1 MQPIKIFDRE
11 SVIRE
16 AKVPHGCGRSARR
29 LSSGNHWMHVW
40 GDTSYY
46 HSLDII
52 HSWFIILLM
61 LADEYAMPICS
72 KHIETLQLSSIGGWE
87 RNFVSTLLPQF

>member
-1 MQPIKIFDRE
+1 MVVADLRD
-11 SVIRE
+11 V
-16 AKVPHGCGRSARR
+16 SAVVTV
-29 LSSGNHWMHVW
+29 GYTCV

>member
-1 MQPIKIFDRE
+1 MVVADLCD
-11 SVIRE
+11 V
-16 AKVPHGCGRSARR
+16 SAVVTVGY
-29 LSSGNHWMHVW
+29 SYV

-52 HSWFIILLM
+52 HAWFIILLM

-87 RNFVSTLLPQF
+87 RNFVSTLLPRF